1 MDYERESGMLKALG
15 HPVRLKIVEKLMV
28 SKECNVNRMVN
39 QLGIPQSTV
48 SQHLGILKSR
58 GVIISRKEGVK
69 TCYKVAHKRI
79 GKIIETLR

>member
-1 MDYERESGMLKALG
+1 
-15 HPVRLKIVEKLMV
+15 MV